1 MQWYLQFQV
10 QWVCGQWAR
19 GRWVCGWEE
28 AGDSDQAEFCV
39 VGLVVWL
46 GVVACGC
53 GDKVLAHEVVT
64 GHPSPQRRAEY
75 GDRVARVQ
83 REHGAVGVVQPWAWW
98 CRDDGDEA
106 TPLVVCL
113 PVGPLMQTHGHGVVA
128 RGADDGCTCGTQV
141 PHGTF
146 GDAVGCWYDVVGD
159 VLDVGRGGGEE
170 EFVLEEGEEEW
181 AQPEVVVLV
190 EEGADGVGAQGSKGE
205 GGWFAGQGVPGGYDG
220 EGGGGRI
227 VIIIIIFSI
236 LNAMTSVVKV
246 FLGIVQKKHAQALR
260 QASPMARH

>member
-10 QWVCGQWAR
+10 QWVCGQWVR

-28 AGDSDQAEFCV
+28 AGDGDQAEFCV
-39 VGLVVWL
+39 AGLVVWM

-53 GDKVLAHEVVT
+53 GDKVLAHAVVT
-64 GHPSPQRRAEY
+64 GHPSPQRWAEY

-98 CRDDGDEA
+98 CRDDGDKT

-141 PHGTF
+141 PNGSF

-220 EGGGGRI
+220 EGGGGTDGQGRL
-227 VIIIIIFSI
+227 VGEGVRACGWGSGG
-236 LNAMTSVVKV
+236 AVVTV
-246 FLGIVQKKHAQALR
+246 AWGGAGQEGCG
-260 QASPMARH
+260 